1 MEIQKKTILIIFLR
15 KIFFKVVISLMIFCE
30 IFCYPIS
37 LNAYKLIN
45 IDDNLSECKFI
56 TNCIFQTWKVDDS
69 EKAFSDLIQ
78 IIENTPRLEIVK
90 KEKNYIH
97 AIATSRIMKFI
108 DDVEIKNLNQDK
120 IIEKEKNYIH
130 AIATSRIMKFI
141 DDLEIKNLNQD
152 NILQIK
158 SSSRLGINDL
168 GVNKRRVQTLR
179 FRLIDIYD

>member
-1 MEIQKKTILIIFLR
+1 
-15 KIFFKVVISLMIFCE
+15 MIFCE

-120 IIEKEKNYIH
+120 IIEV
-130 AIATSRIMKFI
+130 
-141 DDLEIKNLNQD
+141 
-152 NILQIK
+152 K
-158 SSSRLGINDL
+158 SSSRIGIYDL

-179 FRLIDIYD
+179 FRLIDIYS